1 MKFIVLLTCCFL
13 ITTPLFA
20 EQYQAK
26 NTNKRLLSA
35 EKDDSPLSYMLVP
48 YRVKKL
54 WGFSDEKGNLKIA
67 PQYDD
72 VKQIKYYWA
81 DGSSFQS
88 VMVVS
93 KGGAIFAINHLNQVI
108 VPADGH
114 FDELDVDYYYYGVVV
129 VTKQGKKG
137 IFYNRKQIVP
147 CQYTYIEREKNLSFR
162 VSTNGKSGI
171 INSKGKIVVPVEYYG
186 MRVKDSDR
194 EHVTWIA
201 GNDKNKND
209 EFKDDLVVDPGKQES
224 HTYSINEVSQLNLS
238 ISQTQ
243 QDTIIK
249 NLRKIYPDAV
259 MDRQYSYLI
268 YVKKD
273 GKWGIFNILKNKLTV
288 PYEYDDLKVEK
299 NTMPKITIR
308 AKKGDLYGYIDENNT
323 ILAPIIFKSIIT
335 YYNNFILS
343 QPPKV
348 GMLTSGQKYIAP
360 RYLKIDYSESIYD
373 AKTESL
379 QEFYMVLTSSGKKG
393 YVNSAGFEYF
403 ID

>member
-13 ITTPLFA
+13 ITTLLFA
-20 EQYQAK
+20 RKYQAI
-26 NTNKRLLSA
+26 NADKRPLSA
-35 EKDDSPLSYMLVP
+35 EKDDSPLPYMLVP
-48 YRVKKL
+48 YRVKNL
-54 WGFSDEKGNLKIA
+54 WGFSDVKGNLKIA
-67 PQYDD
+67 PQYDG

-81 DGSSFQS
+81 NGSSFKS

-93 KGGAIFAINHLNQVI
+93 KGGNIFAINHLNQVI

-129 VTKQGKKG
+129 VTKQGQKG
-137 IFYNRKQIVP
+137 VFYNRKQIVP

-162 VSTNGKSGI
+162 VSNNGKSGI

-186 MRVKDSDR
+186 MHVKDSAK
-194 EHVTWIA
+194 EHTTWIA
-201 GNDKNKND
+201 SNDKNKND

-224 HTYSINEVSQLNLS
+224 RTYSINEVSPLNIS

-249 NLRKIYPDAV
+249 NVRKIYPDAL
-259 MDRQYSYLI
+259 MDKQYSYLI

-273 GKWGIFNILKNKLTV
+273 GKWGILNILKNKQTV
-288 PYEYDDLKVEK
+288 PYEYDELKIEK
-299 NTMPKITIR
+299 NTKPKIAIR
-308 AKKGDLYGYIDENNT
+308 AKKGDLYGYIDDNNNV
-323 ILAPIIFKSIIT
+323 LAPIIFKSITT
-335 YYNNFILS
+335 YYSNFILL

-348 GMLTSGQKYIAP
+348 GMLTGRQKYIAP
-360 RYLKIDYSESIYD
+360 RYLKIDYSDDVYD

-379 QEFYMVLTSSGKKG
+379 QEFYMVLTASGKKG

-403 ID
+403 IE